1 MHVYVDLILTWVLFL
16 ALFPMTFVW
25 YRQAWRIAV
34 KRDFSS
40 VALKGGESPPN
51 PAKFA
56 PFALALNLVAATVT
70 LSVIIGIVS
79 ATLPKDEWTAMAGVT
94 IWCKL
99 IFNYAISRHAHLGVK
114 SERKLAKSVP
124 SKKRRRASWPIRPP
138 RLPPSAMPSGAR
150 KTLSVGLKTLG
161 PAPYL
166 GGWLWRFLRLISSWS
181 RASGCLLVA
190 SLTRLHE
197 LLTGS
202 YQGLHISNW
211 GAAHCEFH

>member
-1 MHVYVDLILTWVLFL
+1 MAMHVYVDLILTWILFL

-34 KRDFSS
+34 KRDFST

-56 PFALALNLVAATVT
+56 PFALGLNLVAATVT
-70 LSVIIGIVS
+70 LSVIIGVVS

-114 SERKLAKSVP
+114 SARKLAKERELEE
-124 SKKRRRASWPIRPP
+124 KKAKAFADQVAQIAAERDAQRRAD
-138 RLPPSAMPSGAR
+138 AEAR
-150 KTLSVGLKTLG
+150 
-161 PAPYL
+161 
-166 GGWLWRFLRLISSWS
+166 
-181 RASGCLLVA
+181 
-190 SLTRLHE
+190 
-197 LLTGS
+197 
-202 YQGLHISNW
+202 
-211 GAAHCEFH
+211 